1 MRKFDSP
8 NLDSRFLRKELQ
20 MEELV
25 RVRKDRAVTTSL
37 QVAEM
42 FHKRHQHVL
51 RDIQGLDCSDDFR
64 LHNFAES
71 HYMNEQNH
79 RQPMYYLTKDGFTFL
94 VMGYKGKKAAE
105 FKEKYIKAFN
115 TMEKVIMEKST
126 EAWLQTRSA
135 GMLTRKSETDTIKE
149 LVEYAKEQGSTHSDM
164 LYVTYTKLANTMTGV
179 KSRENATVTQLNNL
193 SIFENL
199 ILQMIR
205 NGMAAGLGYK
215 DIYRECKARCQMAQ
229 QVAMIGG

>member
-1 MRKFDSP
+1 
-8 NLDSRFLRKELQ
+8 

-25 RVRKDRAVTTSL
+25 YLKRDEAFTDSLVIANGTGVSHRKLKQAIAKHKDAVEKFGKLS
-37 QVAEM
+37 APY
-42 FHKRHQHVL
+42 R
-51 RDIQGLDCSDDFR
+51 
-64 LHNFAES
+64 AES
-71 HYMNEQNH
+71 RGGRPEEYYVLNEQ
-79 RQPMYYLTKDGFTFL
+79 QATFL
-94 VMGYKGKKAAE
+94 ITLLKNTPNVIAFKGELVRQFFEMRKFIAE
-105 FKEKYIKAFN
+105 KQTSYW
-115 TMEKVIMEKST
+115 ME
-126 EAWLQTRSA
+126 TRQA

-179 KSRENATVTQLNNL
+179 KSRESATVTQLNNL

>member
-1 MRKFDSP
+1 
-8 NLDSRFLRKELQ
+8 

-25 RVRKDRAVTTSL
+25 YLKRDEAFTDSLVIANGTGNQHATVTKTI
-37 QVAEM
+37 
-42 FHKRHQHVL
+42 RRYR
-51 RDIQGLDCSDDFR
+51 RDFEKFGRLEFTDFVSENPKGGRPSRIYR
-64 LHNFAES
+64 L
-71 HYMNEQNH
+71 NEQ
-79 RQPMYYLTKDGFTFL
+79 QATLLVTFL
-94 VMGYKGKKAAE
+94 GNSEIVRDFKVELVRQFFEMRKFIAE
-105 FKEKYIKAFN
+105 KQTSYW
-115 TMEKVIMEKST
+115 ME
-126 EAWLQTRSA
+126 TRQA

-179 KSRENATVTQLNNL
+179 KNRESATVTQLNNL

-199 ILQMIR
+199 IFQMIR

>member
-1 MRKFDSP
+1 MD
-8 NLDSRFLRKELQ
+8 
-20 MEELV
+20 ELV
-25 RVRKDRAVTTSL
+25 KIRQDRAVTTSL

-42 FHKRHQHVL
+42 FHRQHNNVL
-51 RDIQGLDCSDDFR
+51 RDIEALDCSEEFR
-64 LHNFAES
+64 KSNFGRS
-71 HYMNEQNH
+71 NYMNKQNH

-105 FKEKYIKAFN
+105 FKEKYIQAFN

-126 EAWLQTRSA
+126 DAWLQTRSA

-149 LVEYAKEQGSTHSDM
+149 LVEYAKEQGSTNSDM

-179 KSRENATVTQLNNL
+179 KSRESATVTQLNNL